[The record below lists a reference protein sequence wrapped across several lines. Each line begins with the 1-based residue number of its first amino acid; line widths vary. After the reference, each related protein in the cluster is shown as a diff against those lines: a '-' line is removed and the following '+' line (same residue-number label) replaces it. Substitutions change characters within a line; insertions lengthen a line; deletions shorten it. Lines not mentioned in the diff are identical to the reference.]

1 MSTIRF
7 SVRELGYIASRFV
20 ASGACD
26 FRRSM
31 LVVKLVAESN
41 ARAFGERYS
50 EAVNPDSVHGYD
62 AIEEAALNIL
72 AKPETWLNGPGAV
85 GIAYNCAED
94 ANLSTPCE
102 QLDGISLLD
111 ALEPLELISQN
122 WLDALERTATRKAEN
137 DEAFSDEG
145 PLPVVAWS
153 EIAERAKAAGCAR
166 VIVAKFSVS
175 ESDSYTDYYGG
186 RTARTLVIGFGK
198 GKRENFREL
207 RASAAAFPPAEDV
220 AFDRVSVRVVVKTA
234 NDPHGR
240 YERWTD
246 DSGQTRY
253 FRSESEARA
262 AMADMLATHPECQP
276 GHTGCVHFPAFVAG
290 GMAVEYVTYSPEQR
304 ENYSMGGGNYL
315 GWSRYSGWTVSSM
328 AVEQLTNRQD
338 SVEFFEAPAKI
349 VGGKKI
355 KAAPIV
361 PAKPKKDAVPF
372 PIWTKKGLLQKCV
385 TETIDWPHVYRKP
398 ETAQKDVERLAAMG
412 VVAEVKEG
420 RRNACYYVRL
430 VNAEPIQK
438 PVFEIPSQAE
448 RAEVQYAGWN
458 RQVPAPAPA
467 PITAPQFDLLANC

>member
-7 SVRELGYIASRFV
+7 SVSELGYIASRFV

-62 AIEEAALNIL
+62 AIEKAALNIL

-85 GIAYNCAED
+85 GVAYNCAED

-102 QLDGISLLD
+102 QLDGISLSD

-137 DEAFSDEG
+137 DEAFADEG

-166 VIVAKFSVS
+166 VIVAEFSVS
-175 ESDSYTDYYGG
+175 ESDSYSDYYGG
-186 RTARTLVIGFGK
+186 RTARSVVIGFGK

-207 RASAAAFPPAEDV
+207 RAAAAAFPPAEDV
-220 AFDRVSVRVVVKTA
+220 AFDRVSVRVKPRDTQEHGLRRQA
-234 NDPHGR
+234 WEDKHGR
-240 YERWTD
+240 
-246 DSGQTRY
+246 TRF
-253 FRSESEARA
+253 FRSIEEATTA
-262 AMADMLATHPECQP
+262 LAELHATHPECQP
-276 GHTGCVHFPAFVAG
+276 GHHGSIGFPALSQHRGVDFETA
-290 GMAVEYVTYSPEQR
+290 SPENR

-338 SVEFFEAPAKI
+338 SIEFFESPAKI

-438 PVFEIPSQAE
+438 PVFDIPTQAE
-448 RAEVQYAGWN
+448 RAAVQYAGWN
-458 RQVPAPAPA
+458 RQTPA
-467 PITAPQFDLLANC
+467 PIAAPQFDLLANC

>member
-7 SVRELGYIASRFV
+7 SVNELGWIASRFV

-26 FRRSM
+26 FHRAM

-72 AKPETWLNGPGAV
+72 AKPENWLNGPGAV
-85 GIAYNCAED
+85 GVAYNCAED

-102 QLDGISLLD
+102 QLDGVSLSD
-111 ALEPLELISQN
+111 ALEPLELISQK

-137 DEAFSDEG
+137 DEAFADEG

-153 EIAERAKAAGCAR
+153 EITDRAKAAGCAR
-166 VIVAKFSVS
+166 VIVAEFSVS
-175 ESDSYTDYYGG
+175 ESDSYSDYYGG
-186 RTARTLVIGFGK
+186 RTARSVVIGFGK

-207 RASAAAFPPAEDV
+207 RASAAAFPPAEYV
-220 AFDRVSVRVVVKTA
+220 AFDRVSVRVKPRENEQYRQRPQA
-234 NDPHGR
+234 WEDA
-240 YERWTD
+240 
-246 DSGQTRY
+246 SGSTRF
-253 FRSESEARA
+253 FRSIDEATTA
-262 AMADMLATHPECQP
+262 LAELHATHDECQP
-276 GHTGCVHFPAFVAG
+276 GYTGCVGFPALSQHRGVDFETA
-290 GMAVEYVTYSPEQR
+290 SPENR

-315 GWSRYSGWTVSSM
+315 GWSRYSGWTVSSQQVDYF
-328 AVEQLTNRQD
+328 ANRQD

-361 PAKPKKDAVPF
+361 PAKPKKDAVQF

-385 TETIDWPHVYRKP
+385 TETIDWPHAYRKP
-398 ETAQKDVERLAAMG
+398 ETAQKDVQRLAAMG
-412 VVAEVKEG
+412 VVAEVKQG
-420 RRNACYYVRL
+420 RNARYYYVQL
-430 VNAEPIQK
+430 VNAEPIPK
-438 PVFEIPSQAE
+438 PVFNIPTQAE

-458 RQVPAPAPA
+458 RQAPQPA
-467 PITAPQFDLLANC
+467 PIAAPQFDLLANC